1 MIEELSECALF
12 RMMSISYLCIFCINF
27 YYISLYLGYG
37 KAKVVELKDWI
48 QRRGIKTSGKRKA
61 DLVKSYV

>member
-1 MIEELSECALF
+1 MEYALI
-12 RMMSISYLCIFCINF
+12 RMTSILYLCIFSINF

-37 KAKVVELKDWI
+37 TAKVVELKDQI